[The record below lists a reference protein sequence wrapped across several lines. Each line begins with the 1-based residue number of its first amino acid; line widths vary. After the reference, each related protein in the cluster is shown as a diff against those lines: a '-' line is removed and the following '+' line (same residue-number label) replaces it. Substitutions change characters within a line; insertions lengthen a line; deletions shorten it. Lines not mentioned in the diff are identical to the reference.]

1 MKIDEAIGLERKLFE
16 RRIGIREKK
25 GHDYA
30 TSENVHENFDTIA
43 QLCKLFKIDMTKP
56 HGVAFLYKLLKLQRE
71 ANLLFNNKTPA
82 NEPIVDTLLDLAN
95 YNDLELEILI
105 RDGIIKLED

>member
-1 MKIDEAIGLERKLFE
+1 MKIDEAIALERKLFE
-16 RRIGIREKK
+16 QRMAIREKK

-30 TSENVHENFDTIA
+30 TSDNVHENFDTVA
-43 QLCKLFKIDMTKP
+43 KLCETFKIDMTKP
-56 HGVAFLYKLLKLQRE
+56 YGVAFLYKLLKIQRE
-71 ANLLFNNKTPA
+71 ANLIFNNKTPQ